1 MLELR
6 TEWMGGCDPEV
17 SLSPRVWW
25 AGLKKGKAGSHE
37 EEGGGRSSRLQ
48 EGTVGETLGLS
59 QNTGLEETDQTVGEG
74 CPQVPP
80 SLSIG

>member
-1 MLELR
+1 M
-6 TEWMGGCDPEV
+6 
-17 SLSPRVWW
+17 
-25 AGLKKGKAGSHE
+25 KKGKAGSHE